1 MSSYLR
7 DMLAFLA
14 QLFIGILG
22 IFVASFSVY
31 LIGHTIPQDT
41 GVTRYFDP
49 HLHKFNDP
57 AIAYHLLKLLDSSN
71 LTPNSYCASPT
82 IENLGTCTESLW

>member
-1 MSSYLR
+1 
-7 DMLAFLA
+7 MLAFIA
-14 QLFIGILG
+14 QLLIGFIGIF
-22 IFVASFSVY
+22 IASFSVY

-71 LTPNSYCASPT
+71 LTPNSYCTSPT
-82 IENLGTCTESLW
+82 IENLGTCTESLL